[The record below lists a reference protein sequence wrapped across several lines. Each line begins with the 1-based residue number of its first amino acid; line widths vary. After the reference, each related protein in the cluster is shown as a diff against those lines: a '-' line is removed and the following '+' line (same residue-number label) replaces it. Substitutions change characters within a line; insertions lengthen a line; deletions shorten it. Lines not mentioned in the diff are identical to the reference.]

1 MKLKKYNYVREILHS
16 EEFSRRCQ
24 LWKVGER
31 ERRGMEGGR
40 GWKGGRVGERERTG
54 GRERGRKGERE
65 RNTDRQTERQADKM
79 MHRDEDGQ
87 TGREKETEGGRER
100 IILIDRRK
108 GRGRENDAQ
117 RQKQTDRKR

>member
-1 MKLKKYNYVREILHS
+1 
-16 EEFSRRCQ
+16 
-24 LWKVGER
+24 
-31 ERRGMEGGR
+31 
-40 GWKGGRVGERERTG
+40 
-54 GRERGRKGERE
+54 
-65 RNTDRQTERQADKM
+65 